1 MNTYIE
7 HQAKTRA
14 WGYTAAVVT
23 LLLLLFFFIKWGLPQ
38 VPEPPFELGL
48 EVNLGNS
55 DEGLGNDQPFLPG
68 QPSAANQ
75 QAYTP
80 PRQTSPVAESS
91 KDFVTD
97 DRDPDAP
104 EVAKPPVSDPKSTKV
119 PEKDVVKSRPVENPQ
134 PVNNP
139 APAPS
144 KPKAVFSGVNGTGTG
159 GNEADSYKKGGNEG
173 IAGGS
178 GDQGRPGGN
187 PDSDNYV
194 GGGSGSGVAISTGL
208 QGRRITGLPSFEDNF
223 NQNAK
228 VAMDIK
234 VDASGKVISA
244 TYQPRG
250 STTSDPNYK
259 EIARRKALQIKFNS
273 GEGESV
279 GTIIFNFKVKG

>member
-1 MNTYIE
+1 MTTQIE
-7 HQAKTRA
+7 QQAKAKA
-14 WGYTAAVVT
+14 WSYTAVVVV
-23 LLLLLFFFIKWGLPQ
+23 LLLIIFFFIRWTLPT
-38 VPEPPFELGL
+38 VPEAPMELGL

-55 DEGLGNDQPFLPG
+55 DQGFGDDQPFLPG

-80 PRQTSPVAESS
+80 QQQTSPNAELSR
-91 KDFVTD
+91 DFVTD

-104 EVAKPPVSDPKSTKV
+104 EVAKPPVADPNSTKI
-119 PEKDVVKSRPVENPQ
+119 PERDVVKNRPVQNPQ

-139 APAPS
+139 APAPP
-144 KPKAVFSGVNGTGTG
+144 KPKAVFGGVDGTGTG
-159 GNEADSYKKGGNEG
+159 GNEADSYRKGGNEG
-173 IAGGS
+173 IAGGT

-194 GGGSGSGVAISTGL
+194 GGGNGSGVMISRGL
-208 QGRRITGLPSFEDNF
+208 QGRRITGLPAFEDNF

-234 VDASGKVISA
+234 VDASGKVTSA

-259 EIARRKALQIKFNS
+259 EIARRKALQIKFNGS
-273 GEGESV
+273 EGESV
-279 GTIIFNFKVKG
+279 GTIVFNFKVKG